1 MKSLRV
7 ASCARHRA
15 AAVLLRFGTVPA
27 SWGPTDVRL
36 VALMSWLMLCVILLS
51 SSECDGGKGG
61 EKDDRKVGKK
71 STVKRKN
78 DENNRNGKKGGSKK
92 ASFLVFVCEM
102 NGSHVSSDSI

>member
-78 DENNRNGKKGGSKK
+78 DENNRKGKKRFKK
-92 ASFLVFVCEM
+92 ASFLVLLCEM